1 LAGEKD
7 VMACGQE
14 ELAQRARGRGLKER
28 GQDSGVGCL
37 KDRRKR
43 KFLDRIYRIL
53 QD

>member
-14 ELAQRARGRGLKER
+14 ELAQRVR
-28 GQDSGVGCL
+28 GQESGVRGL
-37 KDRRKR
+37 KDRRER